1 MSVLQRIR
9 QLVIDRRYYLS
20 AHAEEEMW
28 ADGLERPDIERGI
41 LGGRIEKRM
50 TEDVRGTRYRI
61 AGRARDERPIRVV
74 CRFHEIEDLLIIT
87 VYAVEVDDDL

>member
-28 ADGLERPDIERGI
+28 ADGLERPDIEQSI
-41 LGGRIEKRM
+41 LRGRIEKKM
-50 TEDVRGTRYRI
+50 TRDFRGTRYRI
-61 AGRARDERPIRVV
+61 EGPARDGRLIHVV
-74 CRFHEIEDLLIIT
+74 CRFHEVKDLLIIT
-87 VYAVEVDDDL
+87 VYALEVER